1 MLREFKMSI
10 INLALKRYSC
20 ELSINLAHKYL
31 YKLIFFTTHHYL
43 QEIYDTEDP
52 LDTLDKFV
60 VYIDSNRPKVDAF
73 YTHAGELTSQYAET
87 WMARMRQCWTETER
101 ITSKAWLQLTDEAT
115 NRLDALPIQEGHF

>member
-1 MLREFKMSI
+1 MHLLNVNVHFFY
-10 INLALKRYSC
+10 INIR
-20 ELSINLAHKYL
+20 
-31 YKLIFFTTHHYL
+31 HYL

-60 VYIDSNRPKVDAF
+60 VYIDNNRPKVDAF